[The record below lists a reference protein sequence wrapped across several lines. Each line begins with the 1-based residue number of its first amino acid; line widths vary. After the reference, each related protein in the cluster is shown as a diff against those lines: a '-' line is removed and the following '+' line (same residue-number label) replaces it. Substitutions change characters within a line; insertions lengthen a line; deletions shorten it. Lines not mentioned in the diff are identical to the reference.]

1 MMKPLCR
8 MIVFIFLIFMLAS
21 CKTSGTPRPDGEE
34 IQDVGAS
41 AQEQD
46 ETLTEGR
53 SDSVEETNLKTI
65 AESRGKRFQLCIPY
79 KEKNIVIDG
88 DVSAPDVQHIGYYEY
103 SVCSISE
110 SQRENLFKAAFDADK
125 YGFEHNTYMNNDFWE
140 IKRIDD
146 GEEYYTFNVQYD
158 HSGPGISDEEIFNLL
173 NRNANLDDLET
184 NQLQSLEAS
193 SLYPAMESIL
203 DRCQRLVSAVAPD
216 ENYGVDYIR
225 PFGVDGASPFLWVIY
240 ARSIDGV
247 PVTAYR
253 DLKFYV
259 DEKGVEYFGGALYKI
274 GETILEE
281 PILSVD
287 EAVEAFAEQV
297 PIFFDEQKLGV
308 AGHFDSQIVISKIT
322 LEYLVV
328 KDFDDGPKIVP
339 IWRFQLGSDEASRN
353 LLRDRVLAVDAIQG
367 NLIAERRRDTF

>member
-1 MMKPLCR
+1 MMKPFCR
-8 MIVFIFLIFMLAS
+8 TIVFTFLIFMLVS
-21 CKTSGTPRPDGEE
+21 CKTSAVLRPDGDE

-41 AQEQD
+41 AQERD
-46 ETLTEGR
+46 GTLTKKH

-65 AESRGKRFQLCIPY
+65 AESRGKRIQLCIPY
-79 KEKNIVIDG
+79 NEKNIVIDG
-88 DVSAPDVQHIGYYEY
+88 DVSVPDVQHIGCYEY
-103 SVCSISE
+103 SVSSISE
-110 SQRENLFKAAFDADK
+110 SQRENLFKAAFDTNQ
-125 YGFEHNTYMNNDFWE
+125 YQFEHNTYMNNDFWE

-146 GEEYYTFNVQYD
+146 GEDYYTFNVQYD

-193 SLYPAMESIL
+193 SLYPATESIL
-203 DRCQRLVSAVAPD
+203 DRCQRMVSSIAPD
-216 ENYGVDYIR
+216 ENYGVEYIR
-225 PFGVDGASPFLWVIY
+225 PVGVDGVSPFLWVIY
-240 ARSIDGV
+240 SRSIDGV

-253 DLKFYV
+253 DLKFYA
-259 DEKGVEYFGGALYKI
+259 DENGVEYFGGALYKI
-274 GETILEE
+274 GESILEE

-287 EAVEAFAEQV
+287 EAVEAFAKQV
-297 PIFFDEQKLGV
+297 PIFFDEQKLGI
-308 AGHFDSQIVISKIT
+308 AGYFDSQIAVSKIT
-322 LEYLVV
+322 LEYLVI
-328 KDFDDGPKIVP
+328 KDLDDGPKIIP

>member
-1 MMKPLCR
+1 MMKPFCR
-8 MIVFIFLIFMLAS
+8 TIVFTFLIFMLVS
-21 CKTSGTPRPDGEE
+21 CKTSAVLRPDGDE

-41 AQEQD
+41 AQERD
-46 ETLTEGR
+46 GTLTKKH

-65 AESRGKRFQLCIPY
+65 AESRGKRIQLCIPY
-79 KEKNIVIDG
+79 NEKNIVIDG
-88 DVSAPDVQHIGYYEY
+88 DVSVPDVQHIGCYEY
-103 SVCSISE
+103 SVSSISE
-110 SQRENLFKAAFDADK
+110 SQRENLFKAAFDTNQ
-125 YGFEHNTYMNNDFWE
+125 YQFEHNTYMNNDFWE

-146 GEEYYTFNVQYD
+146 GEDYYTFNVQYD

-193 SLYPAMESIL
+193 SLYPATESIL
-203 DRCQRLVSAVAPD
+203 DRCQRMVSSIAPD

-225 PFGVDGASPFLWVIY
+225 PFGVDGVSPFLWVIY
-240 ARSIDGV
+240 SRSIDGV

-253 DLKFYV
+253 DLKFYA
-259 DEKGVEYFGGALYKI
+259 DENGVEYFGGALYKI
-274 GETILEE
+274 GESILEE

-287 EAVEAFAEQV
+287 EAVEAFAKQV
-297 PIFFDEQKLGV
+297 PIFFDEQKLGI
-308 AGHFDSQIVISKIT
+308 AGYFDSQIAVSKIT
-322 LEYLVV
+322 LEYLVI
-328 KDFDDGPKIVP
+328 KDLDDGPKIIP